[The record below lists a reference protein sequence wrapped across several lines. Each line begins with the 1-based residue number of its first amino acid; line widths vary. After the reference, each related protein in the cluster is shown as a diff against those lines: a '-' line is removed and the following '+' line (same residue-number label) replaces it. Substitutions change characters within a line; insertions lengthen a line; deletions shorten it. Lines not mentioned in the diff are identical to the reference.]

1 MACQARLEA
10 IKVGL
15 LEQNRPNE
23 DVTIIK
29 QMVENVL
36 LCKCNEVHEEE
47 SPKESFIKV
56 FLRLIESKTNRSYWE
71 SLNHTLFRIRLYYK
85 DIDHREFE
93 ELNVRW
99 LYEFDD
105 FLARNVSS
113 QNTRA
118 IHFRNTIYLASLNTS
133 VVDKANSIILS
144 SLQRFCSAAEKD
156 TL

>member
-1 MACQARLEA
+1 MSVTLRKYLLACQAKLEA

-23 DVTIIK
+23 DVSITKLI
-29 QMVENVL
+29 VENVL

-47 SPKESFIKV
+47 SPQESFIKV
-56 FLRLIESKTNRSYWE
+56 FLHLIESKTNRSYRE
-71 SLNHTLFRIRLYYK
+71 SLNHTLSRIRLYDK

-105 FLARNVSS
+105 SLARKGSS

-118 IHFRNTIYLASLNTS
+118 IHFRNKIYLASLDTS
-133 VVDKANSIILS
+133 VVDKANSLILS
-144 SLQRFCSAAEKD
+144 SL
-156 TL
+156 

>member
-36 LCKCNEVHEEE
+36 LCKCNEVQEEE

-56 FLRLIESKTNRSYWE
+56 FLRLIESKTNRSYRE
-71 SLNHTLFRIRLYYK
+71 SLNHTLSRIRLYDK

-93 ELNVRW
+93 ELNV
-99 LYEFDD
+99 
-105 FLARNVSS
+105 
-113 QNTRA
+113 
-118 IHFRNTIYLASLNTS
+118 
-133 VVDKANSIILS
+133 
-144 SLQRFCSAAEKD
+144 
-156 TL
+156 